1 MKNIKRIAYIVVI
14 VILVVLSLTIYT
26 NASKSDQQG
35 QKDKV
40 FAEIKYLETKL
51 ANLLNSM
58 NHIEARNYSVIS
70 SEISKATTEKSNS
83 ANSSSNQ
90 GSKSGG
96 GSSQEESSGGANSG
110 GGGGEQGGSSQGGQ
124 ASNEASSEGSASQ
137 EEKKNQ
143 KFELKETGVL
153 TNEEDI
159 NWDIVKREVEGI
171 YVSIPSITMDFY
183 ELNLNQE
190 DILGFN
196 TQYDNLTKAV
206 KTEKKEEVLAGLTSV
221 YDFLPKFLRG
231 SSQDALYT
239 TLIETKSHVFKAYS
253 KLDGGNWQ
261 EISNDMK
268 NAIDTYS
275 KLLTNTEIEARKQ
288 YNVSKGYIMINEL
301 QNATNLKE
309 PSVFLIKY
317 KNLLEEFNNI

>member
-14 VILVVLSLTIYT
+14 IILVVLSLTIYT
-26 NASKSDQQG
+26 NASKNDKQD

-40 FAEIKYLETKL
+40 FAEIKYMETKL
-51 ANLLNSM
+51 ANLFNSM

-70 SEISKATTEKSNS
+70 SEISQETTEKSNS
-83 ANSSSNQ
+83 SNSSSNQ

-96 GSSQEESSGGANSG
+96 GSSGESGS
-110 GGGGEQGGSSQGGQ
+110 GGEQEGSSQSGEEQSNGGSAQ
-124 ASNEASSEGSASQ
+124 GSASQ

-171 YVSIPSITMDFY
+171 YVSIPSIIMDFY

-206 KTEKKEEVLAGLTSV
+206 KDQKKDQVLAGLTSV
-221 YDFLPKFLRG
+221 YDFLPKFLKG
-231 SSQDALYT
+231 ASQDALYT

-261 EISNDMK
+261 EISGDMK

-275 KLLTNTEIEARKQ
+275 KLLTNTEIDARKQ
-288 YNVSKGYIMINEL
+288 YNVNKGYIMINEL

>member
-14 VILVVLSLTIYT
+14 IILVVLSLTIYT
-26 NASKSDQQG
+26 NASKNDKQD

-40 FAEIKYLETKL
+40 FAEIKYMETKL
-51 ANLLNSM
+51 ANLFNSM

-70 SEISKATTEKSNS
+70 SEISQETTEKSNS
-83 ANSSSNQ
+83 SNSSSNQ

-96 GSSQEESSGGANSG
+96 GSSGESGS
-110 GGGGEQGGSSQGGQ
+110 GGEQEGSSQSGEEQSNGGSAQ
-124 ASNEASSEGSASQ
+124 GSASQ

-171 YVSIPSITMDFY
+171 YVSIPSIIMDFY

-206 KTEKKEEVLAGLTSV
+206 KDQKKDQVLAGLTSV
-221 YDFLPKFLRG
+221 YDFLPKFLKG
-231 SSQDALYT
+231 ASQDALYT

-261 EISNDMK
+261 EISGDMK

-275 KLLTNTEIEARKQ
+275 KLLTNTEIDVRKQ